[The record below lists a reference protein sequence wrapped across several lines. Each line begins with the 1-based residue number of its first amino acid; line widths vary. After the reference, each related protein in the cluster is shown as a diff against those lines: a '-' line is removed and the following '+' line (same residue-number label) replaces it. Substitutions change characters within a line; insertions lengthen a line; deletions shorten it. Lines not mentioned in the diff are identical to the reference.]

1 MYLNSTRRELLFT
14 PNFKAERITEAGDHH
29 CYERGTIF
37 PTVNC
42 FVLADI
48 LYCNNKIYA
57 LIEFEFCLA
66 LRIIVSIKLQPVS
79 YRTLQCELVYLF
91 EL

>member
-1 MYLNSTRRELLFT
+1 MYLNSTRTELLFT

-29 CYERGTIF
+29 CYKRGTIF

-42 FVLADI
+42 FLLADI
-48 LYCNNKIYA
+48 LYCNNKA